1 MQGWISFRVTSGGSS
16 GLGVVGEQGVAGRPD
31 GDFGGELGDRVG
43 GGGGVGEYKVDI
55 EIED

>member
-1 MQGWISFRVTSGGSS
+1 MQGWISFRVTSGRSGSFR
-16 GLGVVGEQGVAGRPD
+16 VVGDQGMAGRPD

-43 GGGGVGEYKVDI
+43 GGGGVGECKVDI